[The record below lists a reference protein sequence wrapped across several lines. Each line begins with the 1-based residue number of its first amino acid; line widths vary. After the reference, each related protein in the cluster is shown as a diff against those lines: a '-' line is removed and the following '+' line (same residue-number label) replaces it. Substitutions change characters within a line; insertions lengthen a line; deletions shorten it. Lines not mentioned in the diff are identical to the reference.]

1 MAEGK
6 VGYIIDS
13 PVNAFSTEAEVR
25 AWIAELKK
33 LPQDDLAVQSSLKE
47 ATYLLRL
54 ITESD

>member
-25 AWIAELKK
+25 AWVAELKT
-33 LPQDDLAVQSSLKE
+33 LPQDDLAVQSSLRE
-47 ATYLLRL
+47 ANFILEL
-54 ITESD
+54 ITKSK

>member
-25 AWIAELKK
+25 AWVAELKK
-33 LPQDDLAVQSSLKE
+33 LPQDDLAVQSSLRE
-47 ATYLLRL
+47 ANFILEL
-54 ITESD
+54 ITKSK